1 MAIDISQREREL
13 QDEQNKKKNYVEER
27 LREKKKR
34 KKKDST
40 QDTLAFNTITED
52 GIIVSRNQFTKI
64 IGFSDLNYEL
74 AADDR
79 QKEIFDDW
87 CNIINYFDSSI
98 SFQLLFYNYLA
109 SEYELKDRINIS
121 HKYDDYQEI
130 REEYNNFLQ
139 SQLVQGNNSMVKQHF
154 IAFTVTDQ
162 NYEKAKSKLDHIE
175 NDLINKF
182 KALGVDSFIFEF
194 NELMSLNHKLLN
206 PDEPI
211 KNIDFNEVMQT
222 GLTVKDLVSPM
233 LIQFAKDGSSFK
245 LNGTYNKIGYL
256 EILASEMSDKML
268 SELLDAGNF
277 NMVVSFDIKP
287 MEQDKATKMVKGKI
301 SDLDAMKIQEQKKA
315 VRAGYDMDILPPE
328 LKTNVEEA
336 DKLLKDIQSR
346 NERAFLVTMTIMA
359 TEYTLEDLNAAIYSI
374 KSICQKYNV
383 NFKLPYYQ
391 QEECLNTTMP
401 YGQNLL
407 HLDRLLTTSSTGI
420 FVPFVTQELFQ
431 STGTPQYYGLNY
443 LSKNMIM
450 ADRKQLRNPNGLM
463 LGTPGSGKSFGS
475 KREIVDSFLT
485 TDDDIIIIDPEKEYG
500 PLTRA
505 LNGEVIEL
513 RPNSKHRVN
522 PLDINLNYSEDE
534 NPIALKTDFVTS
546 MCELVL
552 GGKDGL
558 SPIQKSIISRVT
570 IKIYEQFLEN
580 PTKNNMPIL
589 EDLYNE
595 LLDQPEEEA
604 QTIAKGLEMYVTGA
618 FKFFNHP
625 TNIDLDNRVVNF
637 DISGLGKQMKK
648 LGMLIIQDQI
658 WNRVTINRNA
668 NKFTRVYIDEF
679 HLLLREPQTAG
690 YSVEIWK
697 RFRKWGGIPTGL
709 TQNIKDLLSSPEI
722 ENIIDNSDF
731 VLLYNQASGDR
742 KILADMLGFSPLQ
755 EGYVT
760 NSQPGEGLLFYDN
773 IVIPFQDRFPQDTM
787 TFKLLSTK
795 PGETDVA

>member
-13 QDEQNKKKNYVEER
+13 QDEQNKKKNFVEER
-27 LREKKKR
+27 LREKNKK

-40 QDTLAFNTITED
+40 QETLAFNTITKD
-52 GIIVSRNQFTKI
+52 GIIVSRDKFTKI

-74 AADDR
+74 ADKER
-79 QKEIFDDW
+79 QEEIFSDW
-87 CNIINYFDSSI
+87 CDIINYFDSSV

-121 HKYDDYQEI
+121 QKYDDFQEI
-130 REEYNNFLQ
+130 RKEYNEFLQ
-139 SQLVQGNNSMVKQHF
+139 NQLVQGNNSMVKQHF
-154 IAFTVTDQ
+154 IVFTVTDH
-162 NYEKAKSKLDHIE
+162 NYEKAKSKLSHIE

-182 KALGVDSFIFEF
+182 KALGVDSFVFEF
-194 NELMSLNHKLLN
+194 NELMSLTHKMLN
-206 PDEPI
+206 PDEPM
-211 KNIDFNEVMQT
+211 KDIDFEEVMQT

-233 LIQFAKDGSSFK
+233 LIQMPKSGDSFK

-256 EILASEMSDKML
+256 EIVASELPDNML
-268 SELLDAGNF
+268 SELLDVGNF
-277 NMVVSFDIKP
+277 NMAVSFDVQP
-287 MEQDKATKMVKGKI
+287 MEQHKATKMVKNKMSG
-301 SDLDAMKIQEQKKA
+301 LDAMKIQEQKKA

-328 LKTNVEEA
+328 LKSNIQEA
-336 DKLLKDIQSR
+336 EKLLEDIQSR
-346 NERAFLVTMTIMA
+346 NERSFLVTITVMA
-359 TEYTLEDLNAAIYSI
+359 TANSMEELNAAIYSI
-374 KSICQKYNV
+374 KSLCQKFNI
-383 NFKLPYYQ
+383 NFKLPYFQ

-401 YGQNLL
+401 FGQNQL
-407 HLDRLLTTSSTGI
+407 HLNRLLTTSSTGV

-431 STGTPQYYGLNY
+431 TTGTPQYYGLNY
-443 LSKNMIM
+443 LSRNMIM

-475 KREIVDSFLT
+475 KREIVDTFLT
-485 TDDDIIIIDPEKEYG
+485 TDDDIIIVDPEKEYG

-513 RPNSKHRVN
+513 SPNSKHRVN
-522 PLDINLNYSEDE
+522 PLDINMDYSDDD

-546 MCELVL
+546 MCELIL

-558 SPIQKSIISRVT
+558 TPIQKSIISRVT
-570 IKIYEQFLEN
+570 IKIYERYFEN

-595 LLDQPEEEA
+595 LLAQSEDEA
-604 QTIAKGLEMYVTGA
+604 HTIAKGLEMYVTGA
-618 FKFFNHP
+618 FNFFNHH
-625 TNIDLDNRVVNF
+625 TNIDLNNRVVDF

-658 WNRVTINRNA
+658 WNRVTVNRNN
-668 NKFTRVYIDEF
+668 NKATRVYIDEF
-679 HLLLREPQTAG
+679 HLLLRDPQTAA

-742 KILADMLGFSPLQ
+742 KILADMLGFSPMQ
-755 EGYVT
+755 EQYVM

-773 IVIPFQDRFPQDTM
+773 IIIPFQDRFPQDTM
-787 TFKLLSTK
+787 TYKLLSTK